1 MNDLPETL
9 ELLSTRIGVLEKR
22 LDALEHPSAALV
34 EPVARP
40 QAAPGAALAV
50 DENSIDHASGAFAV
64 LGKAMLGIAGAYV
77 LRAVAESSLVSGHVI
92 AAVAIAYAVAWLV
105 VATRASAGAYFAG
118 AVYAVT
124 SALILTPML
133 WELTL
138 RFKVLSPA
146 WAAGVLGGFA
156 VAAAVLSLTRNRLP
170 VFWVAQGAAAATALA
185 LSIATHAMVPFIAA
199 LLLMVLVCEFANV
212 RLRTQPI
219 RPLVAALTDVAIWAL
234 IFVYSSALSTRTDY
248 PALGTATLVAPAC
261 LLFLIDAVN
270 VAIRTALLWQSI
282 TIYETVQAMI
292 AFLLAASSVLYFV
305 PHSGT
310 IVMGVVCLIL
320 SVACY
325 AAAFVHFRPFA
336 AQRNYRVFAAWSA
349 GLLLAG
355 MLWGLPA
362 EWIPACLG
370 LAALAAIV
378 LGVRLECMTLEF
390 HGVIYLVAA
399 SIASGLPEYVF
410 RSLAGPLPS
419 RPPWSMLLI
428 SVCAILCYAVAK
440 ERQGEAWRQQILHL
454 VPSLLAACSIAAL
467 LVQGLLRLAALAITT
482 DVFHVAFIRTLTLCS
497 VALALAFGGSRW
509 RRLEMTR
516 IAYAALAFVAAKLL
530 FEDLRQGRMEFI
542 AASIFLFAVTL
553 IGVPRLARMGH
564 KA

>member
-1 MNDLPETL
+1 
-9 ELLSTRIGVLEKR
+9 
-22 LDALEHPSAALV
+22 
-34 EPVARP
+34 
-40 QAAPGAALAV
+40 
-50 DENSIDHASGAFAV
+50 
-64 LGKAMLGIAGAYV
+64 
-77 LRAVAESSLVSGHVI
+77 
-92 AAVAIAYAVAWLV
+92 
-105 VATRASAGAYFAG
+105 
-118 AVYAVT
+118 
-124 SALILTPML
+124 
-133 WELTL
+133 
-138 RFKVLSPA
+138 
-146 WAAGVLGGFA
+146 
-156 VAAAVLSLTRNRLP
+156 
-170 VFWVAQGAAAATALA
+170 
-185 LSIATHAMVPFIAA
+185 
-199 LLLMVLVCEFANV
+199 
-212 RLRTQPI
+212 
-219 RPLVAALTDVAIWAL
+219 
-234 IFVYSSALSTRTDY
+234 
-248 PALGTATLVAPAC
+248 
-261 LLFLIDAVN
+261 
-270 VAIRTALLWQSI
+270 
-282 TIYETVQAMI
+282 
-292 AFLLAASSVLYFV
+292 
-305 PHSGT
+305 
-310 IVMGVVCLIL
+310 
-320 SVACY
+320 
-325 AAAFVHFRPFA
+325 
-336 AQRNYRVFAAWSA
+336 
-349 GLLLAG
+349 
-355 MLWGLPA
+355 
-362 EWIPACLG
+362 
-370 LAALAAIV
+370 
-378 LGVRLECMTLEF
+378 MTLEF